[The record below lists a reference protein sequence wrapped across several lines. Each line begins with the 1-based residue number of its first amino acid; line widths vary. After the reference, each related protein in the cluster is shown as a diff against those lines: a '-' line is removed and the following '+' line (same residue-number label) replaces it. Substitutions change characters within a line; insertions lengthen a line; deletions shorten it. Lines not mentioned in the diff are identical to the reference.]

1 VGPGDR
7 GGAGSKRLA
16 EAPTRGLLAAALL
29 FRTVGAVPRPVCVC
43 VVRLSRVRDL
53 CRSAWR
59 VLGMP
64 RSNRL
69 SLSVSMRSCRAS
81 RGRRGC
87 GVRPA
92 TQRRT
97 GPFAYCNAHVSVHV
111 SGDAP
116 LPRTSRRLPV
126 VTARGSGSSGRQA
139 RPTVVRSRYR
149 VGPVHC
155 RSSRHA
161 RNGNHSSYTYTTISH
176 TPTRPVRTLNGAPL
190 VRRRT
195 SNFPIS
201 RALPVC
207 ALCSLRC
214 QRLTFLSEASQRRR
228 PCRGGRA
235 PRSAYWRRWRRSA
248 LPRH

>member
-1 VGPGDR
+1 M
-7 GGAGSKRLA
+7 
-16 EAPTRGLLAAALL
+16 
-29 FRTVGAVPRPVCVC
+29 
-43 VVRLSRVRDL
+43 
-53 CRSAWR
+53 SAWR

-97 GPFAYCNAHVSVHV
+97 GPFATRTCRCV

-116 LPRTSRRLPV
+116 LALPSYESSTASRHGARTVGLRASGVGRAARRP
-126 VTARGSGSSGRQA
+126 
-139 RPTVVRSRYR
+139 PSRYR
-149 VGPVHC
+149 VGLC
-155 RSSRHA
+155 RLSGRRSSR
-161 RNGNHSSYTYTTISH
+161 NHSVIPNYLAHAPPDEAGPDAQRRSSRATTN
-176 TPTRPVRTLNGAPL
+176 LEF
-190 VRRRT
+190 
-195 SNFPIS
+195 SNFAGPLRS
-201 RALPVC
+201 LLPTLVV
-207 ALCSLRC
+207 AN
-214 QRLTFLSEASQRRR
+214 RLTFLSEASQRRR

-235 PRSAYWRRWRRSA
+235 PRSAYWRGGRRSA

>member
-1 VGPGDR
+1 MGPGDR

-155 RSSRHA
+155 RSSRNHTFIHNYLYLAHA
-161 RNGNHSSYTYTTISH
+161 DEAGPDAQRRSSRATTN
-176 TPTRPVRTLNGAPL
+176 LEF
-190 VRRRT
+190 
-195 SNFPIS
+195 SNFAGSARLRSLLPTLPTVNVPI
-201 RALPVC
+201 
-207 ALCSLRC
+207 
-214 QRLTFLSEASQRRR
+214 
-228 PCRGGRA
+228 
-235 PRSAYWRRWRRSA
+235 RS
-248 LPRH
+248 